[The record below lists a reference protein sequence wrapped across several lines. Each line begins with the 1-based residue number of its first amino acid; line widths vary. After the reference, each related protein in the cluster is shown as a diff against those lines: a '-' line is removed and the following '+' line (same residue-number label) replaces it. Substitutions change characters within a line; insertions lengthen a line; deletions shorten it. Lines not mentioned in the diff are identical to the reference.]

1 MTEQELKTRRA
12 PQTFNV
18 RLDLLQQL
26 SERTPKGQWSRW
38 LEQILI
44 RELQGDSYRQ
54 DKMNWSPNKKIP
66 MPQLSTATATGIL
79 SKQKTTIGR
88 LRFWDGFS
96 IQFNYTSIFSTAQ
109 ILSLT
114 QVRSMMLPHPAWFLP
129 VIVSSHWWEPQ
140 CLQHQ
145 IMILQK
151 VNLHWIIYWVTSI
164 PISER
169 LGMTITETQV
179 RRTQDLVY
187 PARVG
192 QTIKPLNGVI
202 SSVLPE
208 SMAGRVMPVSTRPN
222 PNPPPNLPAR
232 PAASPPV
239 VPMVQSISGSK
250 TSERVPGIWH
260 PANTWKKNGRS
271 PETTLTICLSQV
283 CSDVSRRTRKNTNF
297 FAPC

>member
-140 CLQHQ
+140 
-145 IMILQK
+145 
-151 VNLHWIIYWVTSI
+151 WIK
-164 PISER
+164 R
-169 LGMTITETQV
+169 
-179 RRTQDLVY
+179 
-187 PARVG
+187 
-192 QTIKPLNGVI
+192 IKHDWKDF
-202 SSVLPE
+202 
-208 SMAGRVMPVSTRPN
+208 N
-222 PNPPPNLPAR
+222 P
-232 PAASPPV
+232 
-239 VPMVQSISGSK
+239 
-250 TSERVPGIWH
+250 
-260 PANTWKKNGRS
+260 
-271 PETTLTICLSQV
+271 
-283 CSDVSRRTRKNTNF
+283 
-297 FAPC
+297 